1 MGIAYNTVS
10 YESNINMDGGTV
22 LLIHKTSSKHS
33 HAYLNLP
40 KAENVQWL
48 EGKFLQGNANQ
59 DKLFLKIMRV
69 KPSYAQIINS

>member
-10 YESNINMDGGTV
+10 YESNINMDGETV

-40 KAENVQWL
+40 KA
-48 EGKFLQGNANQ
+48 
-59 DKLFLKIMRV
+59 
-69 KPSYAQIINS
+69 